1 MTDSTQGQSLG
12 ATPDSSRAAAAPS
25 APSGTAPSGTA
36 EPGAEQPAT
45 TQPATAEPA
54 PASAD
59 DRPQVWLSVPPA
71 QIDGLPDAFSYVYW
85 DGTTPDFPA
94 DPAEAVFYVVPYM
107 QGPVAGALPLPRM
120 RTVQVVQTLSAG
132 VDHILPHL
140 AQLPPG
146 VRLCNARGVH
156 EASTAELVLTL
167 VLSSLRGI
175 PRFVRGQDNEKW
187 YTGFY
192 PALADRRVLI
202 VGYGSIG
209 AAVEDRL
216 LPFECEVVRVAR
228 TARDAPHGPVH
239 AMDELSA
246 LLPGADVVVL
256 TTPLTEQTRGL
267 VNAPFLAAMKDGA
280 LLVNVARGPVVD
292 TKALLAEAE
301 SGRLTAALD
310 VTDPE
315 PLPPGHPL
323 WHAPGVLVTPHVGGS
338 TSAFHPRAARLIRAQ
353 LIRFAAGEPVDNVVA
368 TT

>member
-1 MTDSTQGQSLG
+1 M
-12 ATPDSSRAAAAPS
+12 
-25 APSGTAPSGTA
+25 
-36 EPGAEQPAT
+36 
-45 TQPATAEPA
+45 
-54 PASAD
+54 
-59 DRPQVWLSVPPA
+59 WLSLPPEE
-71 QIDGLPDAFSYVYW
+71 IEGLPDAFRYVYW
-85 DGTTPDFPA
+85 DGVSHDFPA

-107 QGPVAGALPLPRM
+107 KGPTAGALPLPRM
-120 RTVQVVQTLSAG
+120 RRVQVVQTLSAG
-132 VDHILPHL
+132 VDHIAPHL
-140 AQLPPG
+140 DRLPSG

-156 EASTAELVLTL
+156 EASTAELSLAL
-167 VLSSLRGI
+167 ILASLRGI

-187 YTGFY
+187 YAGFY

-216 LPFECEVVRVAR
+216 LPFECEVTRVAR
-228 TARDAPHGPVH
+228 SARTTGRGPVH
-239 AMDELSA
+239 ALEDLPG
-246 LLPGADVVVL
+246 LLPSADVVVL

-292 TKALLAEAE
+292 TKALLAETE

-323 WHAPGVLVTPHVGGS
+323 WHAPGVLVSPHVGGS
-338 TSAFHPRAARLIRAQ
+338 TSAFLPRAQRLVREQ
-353 LIRFAAGEPVDNVVA
+353 LRRFAADEPLANVVA
-368 TT
+368 TN